1 MKIGVLVT
9 GDTAVRAAHSLS
21 AHPSVDEVVVIGPAK
36 SKSFRVVDTTEGCD
50 FLIGTGLEAPS
61 RAKKH
66 EVPLLWDGNSG
77 PEGVAVWGANPRG
90 MTLALA
96 SRESDP
102 RIVAVAHPD
111 LDEGSDHHARFPDP
125 LGSLGVADKTY
136 GGQHLAE
143 AQSPNEFAACLAIG
157 ADRRV
162 TIVDHAAF
170 MSGIALAA
178 AVDIADGTP
187 KPAWDDALPYLKTA
201 MEMGLVMA
209 EDI

>member
-1 MKIGVLVT
+1 VKIGVLVT

-21 AHPSVDEVVVIGPAK
+21 AHPTVEEVVVIGPAN
-36 SKSFRVVDTTEGCD
+36 SKSFKVVDTAEDCD
-50 FLIGTGLEAPS
+50 FLIGTGPEAPS
-61 RAKKH
+61 RAQKH
-66 EVPLLWDGNSG
+66 EVPLLWDGESRA
-77 PEGVAVWGANPRG
+77 EGVAVWGANPRG

-102 RIVAVAHPD
+102 RFVAVAHPD
-111 LDEGSDHHARFPDP
+111 SVEGSDHNARFPEP

-136 GGQHLAE
+136 GGHALAE

-162 TIVDHAAF
+162 TIIDDAAF
-170 MSGIALAA
+170 MSGITLAA
-178 AVDIADGTP
+178 AVDIADSTP
-187 KPAWDDALPYLKTA
+187 KPVWDDALPYLQAA
-201 MEMGLVMA
+201 MGMGLVMA